1 MTTRAWKTMAFT
13 GATAMTAI
21 VALAGCAGTGT
32 DRAEPNATHSSSAVG
47 AASATDSSNASG
59 PASAAAGGG
68 DASSAPGAGSLRS
81 SACTATHLHGSLTA
95 TPGGGSAGHQGYE
108 LVFRNTGSSPCTLQ
122 GWPGV
127 SFVGK
132 GNGTQLGA
140 PATFDRSS
148 AHGTVTVAAGS
159 LAHATVLVAQAQDYG
174 DCGIATADGFRVYP
188 PGSKQ
193 SLFIDAGQLELSA
206 CTASNVQQL
215 QVQAIQ
221 PGS

>member
-1 MTTRAWKTMAFT
+1 MH
-13 GATAMTAI
+13 
-21 VALAGCAGTGT
+21 VAGVA
-32 DRAEPNATHSSSAVG
+32 
-47 AASATDSSNASG
+47 
-59 PASAAAGGG
+59 
-68 DASSAPGAGSLRS
+68 
-81 SACTATHLHGSLTA
+81 
-95 TPGGGSAGHQGYE
+95 
-108 LVFRNTGSSPCTLQ
+108 
-122 GWPGV
+122 GV

-132 GNGTQLGA
+132 GNGAQLGA

-174 DCGIATADGFRVYP
+174 DCGITTADGFRVYP